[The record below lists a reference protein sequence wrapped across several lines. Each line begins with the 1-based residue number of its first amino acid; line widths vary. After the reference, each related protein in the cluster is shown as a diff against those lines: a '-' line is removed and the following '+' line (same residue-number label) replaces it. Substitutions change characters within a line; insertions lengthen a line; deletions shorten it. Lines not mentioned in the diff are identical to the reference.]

1 MKIRPRRSVLF
12 MPGSNVRAM
21 NKARSLPADAIVF
34 DLEDAV
40 APDAK
45 PRAREQVAAAVTE
58 GGYGSREVIVR
69 VNPLESP
76 WGKDDLVAVA
86 PLVVDGVLIPKVE
99 CPEQVHATL
108 ETLDTANSARHFL
121 WVMIETPA
129 GVLVSDDIAKASDR
143 IACLVMGT
151 SDLAKEMRVRPGS
164 DRLGLVA
171 PLSRCVLA
179 ARACGL
185 DVLDGVQLDLDD
197 DAAYRAACRQGR
209 DLGFDGKTLIHPK
222 QIAYANEAF
231 APSADEVESAREL
244 IDAWDRARGEGH
256 GVAVAHGR
264 LVEKLHVD
272 EAERTLALAAAVATR
287 ERNVKPVVGE

>member
-1 MKIRPRRSVLF
+1 MKLRPRRSVLF

-21 NKARSLPADAIVF
+21 NKARTLPADAVVF

-45 PRAREQVAAAVTE
+45 PQAREQVAAAVTE
-58 GGYGSREVIVR
+58 GGYGSREIIVR
-69 VNPLESP
+69 VNPLDSP
-76 WGKDDLVAVA
+76 WGKDDLLAVA
-86 PLVVDGVLIPKVE
+86 PLAVDGVLMPKVE
-99 CPEQVHATL
+99 RAEQVHATL
-108 ETLDTANSARHFL
+108 QTLDSANPARHSL
-121 WVMIETPA
+121 WVMIETPV
-129 GVLVSDDIAKASDR
+129 GVLASDEIATASDR

-151 SDLAKEMRVRPGS
+151 SDLAKEMRVRPGI

-197 DAAYRAACRQGR
+197 DAAYHAVCRQGR

-222 QIAYANEAF
+222 QIAYANDTF
-231 APSADEVESAREL
+231 APSADEVERAREV
-244 IDAWDRARGEGH
+244 IDAWDRARAKGH

-272 EAERTLALAAAVATR
+272 EAERTLALAAAIATR
-287 ERNVKPVVGE
+287 EGNA

>member
-1 MKIRPRRSVLF
+1 VLF

-21 NKARSLPADAIVF
+21 NKARTLPADAVVF

-45 PRAREQVAAAVTE
+45 PRAREQVAAAVNE

-69 VNPLESP
+69 VNPLDSP
-76 WGKDDLVAVA
+76 WGKDDLLAVA
-86 PLVVDGVLIPKVE
+86 PLAVDGVLIPKVE
-99 CPEQVHATL
+99 RPEQVHATL
-108 ETLDTANSARHFL
+108 QTLDAANRERHSL

-129 GVLVSDDIAKASDR
+129 GVLASDEIASASNR

-151 SDLAKEMRVRPGS
+151 SDLAKEMRLPADP

-197 DAAYRAACRQGR
+197 DAAYHAACRQGR

-222 QIAYANEAF
+222 QIAYANDTF
-231 APSADEVESAREL
+231 APSADEVERAREV
-244 IDAWDRARGEGH
+244 IDAWDRARGKGH

-272 EAERTLALAAAVATR
+272 EAERTLALAAAIATR
-287 ERNVKPVVGE
+287 EGNA